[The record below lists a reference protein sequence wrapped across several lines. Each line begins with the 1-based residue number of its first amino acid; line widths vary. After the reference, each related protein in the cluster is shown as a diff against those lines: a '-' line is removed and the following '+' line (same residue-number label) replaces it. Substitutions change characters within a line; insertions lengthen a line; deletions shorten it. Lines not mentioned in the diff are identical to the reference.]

1 MNPGTVFI
9 SPFTFTNVSGSFQMR
24 IYVVVQNKKNSDT
37 YRGYVS
43 TFSLLDRCRLSQ
55 SRWSTEAL
63 EGQRVI
69 WKP

>member
-9 SPFTFTNVSGSFQMR
+9 SNFTSANCSGTSQIH
-24 IYVVVQNKKNSDT
+24 IYVVVQNKKNRDT
-37 YRGYVS
+37 YRGNVS
-43 TFSLLDRCRLSQ
+43 IFTFLGPHRLSQ